1 MSIQVM
7 NAVWRYSQS
16 TGRTKLTL
24 LAIADHQGEQGAWP
38 SLGTLAKMVGASE
51 RSVQR
56 DIEELEKLGE
66 LKVTRYGS
74 PTKSR
79 NKTNLYFITLDD
91 VTDSRVVSDDMTNQ
105 SHDVTN
111 QADDVTPVVVQTLNT
126 NLNKNRGN
134 NDSYKPSKQL
144 VNELS
149 EKYPGLDLKECWES
163 MMDYCAAN
171 GKSYR
176 DWDAAYR
183 NWVRKEWQW
192 SDKGKQQ
199 ANQKDTRAYLDKSA
213 SHTQELLAEYAEAER
228 NAAPP
233 PKCKHDKTLAMCP
246 ICVKDL

>member
-1 MSIQVM
+1 MSIQIM

-66 LKVTRYGS
+66 LRVTRYGS

-91 VTDSRVVSDDMTNQ
+91 TTDSRVVSDDMTNQ
-105 SHDVTN
+105 AHDVTN
-111 QADDVTPVVVQTLNT
+111 QSDDVTPVVVQTLNR
-126 NLNKNRGN
+126 NLNKTEGK
-134 NDSYKPSKQL
+134 DDIYKPSKQL

-163 MMDYCAAN
+163 MMDYCSAN
-171 GKSYR
+171 GKTYKN
-176 DWDAAYR
+176 WDAAYR
-183 NWVRKEWQW
+183 NWVRKEWSW

-199 ANQKDTRAYLDKSA
+199 TNREETRQYLDKSVQQ
-213 SHTQELLAEYAEAER
+213 TQEMLSEYAEAEK

-233 PKCKHDKTLAMCP
+233 PKCKHDKTLALCP
-246 ICVKDL
+246 ICVREL